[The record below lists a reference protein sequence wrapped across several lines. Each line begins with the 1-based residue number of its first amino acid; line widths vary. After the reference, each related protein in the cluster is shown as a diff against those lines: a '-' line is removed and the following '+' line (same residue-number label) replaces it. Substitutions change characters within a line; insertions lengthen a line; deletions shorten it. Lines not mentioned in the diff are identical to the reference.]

1 MHPDLDVGKNQQP
14 TTSRFNLSVPDAS
27 GSGPHIKHSETR
39 FNLVVLHIIV
49 VDGWDGKPE
58 EGQNN
63 GGTGVNKLVK
73 QPALLRVD
81 GPKGNCW
88 PEDGWP
94 QDGRPEGGWHKLPKK
109 LLVRS
114 ADLDP
119 AEQVE
124 AAAQSSEN
132 AIQRILNPHQPPP
145 SSIPPLLTSPTSPPS
160 GSSPTLGQS
169 SENELRLQLQILEMQ
184 EVPGL

>member
-27 GSGPHIKHSETR
+27 GSGPYIKHSETR

-73 QPALLRVD
+73 QQALLRVD
-81 GPKGNCW
+81 GPKGN
-88 PEDGWP
+88 
-94 QDGRPEGGWHKLPKK
+94 
-109 LLVRS
+109 V
-114 ADLDP
+114 
-119 AEQVE
+119 
-124 AAAQSSEN
+124 
-132 AIQRILNPHQPPP
+132 I
-145 SSIPPLLTSPTSPPS
+145 
-160 GSSPTLGQS
+160 
-169 SENELRLQLQILEMQ
+169 
-184 EVPGL
+184 